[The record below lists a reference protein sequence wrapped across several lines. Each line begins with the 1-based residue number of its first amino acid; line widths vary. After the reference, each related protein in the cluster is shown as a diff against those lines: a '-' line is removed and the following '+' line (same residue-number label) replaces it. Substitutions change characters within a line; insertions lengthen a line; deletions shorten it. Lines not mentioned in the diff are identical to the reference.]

1 MEAASGVVDQGEV
14 MQKHPL
20 LVVGVGEAVGDATS
34 SAAAAA
40 TGISEK
46 QIHK

>member
-1 MEAASGVVDQGEV
+1 MEAASGVADQGEV

-20 LVVGVGEAVGDATS
+20 LVVGEAVGDATS